1 MEASELT
8 CGSSTI
14 DEPQLSHTVT
24 HSRLY
29 IQLEIVGEFYI
40 IIWSVSGVIGF
51 FLKEFVYAAQEMIVY
66 KEM

>member
-1 MEASELT
+1 M
-8 CGSSTI
+8 
-14 DEPQLSHTVT
+14 
-24 HSRLY
+24 
-29 IQLEIVGEFYI
+29 GEFYI